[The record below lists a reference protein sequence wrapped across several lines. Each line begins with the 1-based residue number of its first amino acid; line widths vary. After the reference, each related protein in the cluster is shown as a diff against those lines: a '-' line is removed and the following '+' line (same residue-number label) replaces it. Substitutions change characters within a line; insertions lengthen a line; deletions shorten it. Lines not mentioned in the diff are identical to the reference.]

1 MASGKYL
8 GLRGTR
14 LRAAMLL
21 LVIAPSFM
29 LFGYNN
35 GSTGGI
41 TTLHS
46 FVSQFPD
53 LDTITTTGSQKSHN
67 ATIKGVV
74 VGCYD
79 LGAVTGCLLAIA
91 YSDRIGRLKTIL
103 LGLVLSIIA
112 LAIESSAYSLAQFI
126 VGRLLIGGAI
136 GTISSSVPIWQAEC
150 SSSSHRGAFVVI
162 EGLFISAGITMSEWI
177 SFGFSF
183 ASSGPVQWR
192 VPLAFPA
199 IFAIFVIPFVMTMPE
214 SPRWLARVGRLEEA
228 RSVLAALADEDE
240 HSESVNEDMRKIEH
254 SLGLIKGKVAEIF
267 HNGEERVSHR
277 TGLAC
282 WGLMASSLTTFQ
294 TLCAFVPLFLI
305 DRLGRRPMFM
315 ISGMGLSI
323 CMAVLA
329 GTGGL
334 KGSGSD
340 AAVVFV
346 FLYQFFYPFGF
357 LGQTFLY
364 ATEVAPLR
372 LRVPIMAVANG
383 VQWMSQFV
391 VAQVTPPGTIN
402 LGSHYYIIYAVLNF
416 FFVIVFYFFFPETN
430 GLSLEDVDEVFKAS
444 NNVFDT
450 VGVAKEMIA
459 RGVDFQDD
467 HEVQKGR
474 LGRDNGSSD
483 AGEPK
488 GTEHAQTLEHA

>member
-1 MASGKYL
+1 MPQS
-8 GLRGTR
+8 RV
-14 LRAAMLL
+14 RAWALHFAESL
-21 LVIAPSFM
+21 IR
-29 LFGYNN
+29 
-35 GSTGGI
+35 STPELTCGI
-41 TTLHS
+41 
-46 FVSQFPD
+46 F
-53 LDTITTTGSQKSHN
+53 I
-67 ATIKGVV
+67 GVV

-103 LGLVLSIIA
+103 LGLMLSIIA

-150 SSSSHRGAFVVI
+150 SSSSHRGAFVVM

-254 SLGLIKGKVAEIF
+254 SLGLIKGKVSEIF

-282 WGLMASSLTTFQ
+282 WGLMAQQMCGISAMVFYTSTIFEDLNFKGVDARVLSSSLTTFQ

-329 GTGGL
+329 GTGDL

-340 AAVVFV
+340 AATVFV

-364 ATEVAPLR
+364 ATGKFESYQR
-372 LRVPIMAVANG
+372 
-383 VQWMSQFV
+383 
-391 VAQVTPPGTIN
+391 
-402 LGSHYYIIYAVLNF
+402 
-416 FFVIVFYFFFPETN
+416 
-430 GLSLEDVDEVFKAS
+430 
-444 NNVFDT
+444 
-450 VGVAKEMIA
+450 
-459 RGVDFQDD
+459 
-467 HEVQKGR
+467 
-474 LGRDNGSSD
+474 
-483 AGEPK
+483 
-488 GTEHAQTLEHA
+488 